1 MNLRQPTGLPAALL
15 GVDRTLVIGVLNVT
29 PDSFSDGG
37 KFSNAQDAIDFAVSL
52 HKQGADF
59 IDVGG
64 ESTRPG
70 AQRVSVGE
78 EQRRV
83 LEVIEGLTAAGV
95 PTSIDTMHAST
106 AAAAVDAGAFLVNDV
121 SGGLADEKMAKVIAS
136 NPKVQYIVMH
146 WRGHSK
152 NMHEKAIYKDVVKEV
167 KEELDERVSSL
178 LKAGVSNEQIILD
191 PGIGFAKENDHNWQI
206 LQSIDRIQLLGYP
219 LLVGVS
225 RKRFLGELIN
235 AKDPSEREAATIA
248 LTTEL
253 ARLKV
258 WGVRTHAVKAH
269 QDAISV
275 IERMRK

>member
-1 MNLRQPTGLPAALL
+1 MS
-15 GVDRTLVIGVLNVT
+15 RTVVMGILNIT
-29 PDSFSDGG
+29 PDSFADGG
-37 KFSNAQDAIDFAVSL
+37 KYLSKDDAVSGGRRL
-52 HKQGADF
+52 VAEGADI

-70 AQRVSVGE
+70 AERVSETE
-78 EQRRV
+78 ELKRV
-83 LEVIEGLTAAGV
+83 IPVIKELVKDGAV
-95 PTSIDTMHAST
+95 VSVDTMRAEV
-106 AAAAVDAGAFLVNDV
+106 AKEAIAVGATYINDV
-121 SGGLADEKMAKVIAS
+121 SGGLADKKMAEVIAS

-152 NMHEKAIYKDVVKEV
+152 NMQEQAIYKDVVKEV

-191 PGIGFAKENDHNWQI
+191 PGIGFAKESEHNWQI
-206 LQSIDRIQLLGYP
+206 LQNIDRIQLLGYP

-235 AKDPSEREAATIA
+235 AKDPNDREAATIA

-275 IERMRK
+275 IGRMCK

>member
-1 MNLRQPTGLPAALL
+1 MS
-15 GVDRTLVIGVLNVT
+15 RTVVMGILNIT
-29 PDSFSDGG
+29 PDSFADGG
-37 KFSNAQDAIDFAVSL
+37 KYLSKDDAVSGGRRL
-52 HKQGADF
+52 VAEGADI

-70 AQRVSVGE
+70 AERVSETE
-78 EQRRV
+78 ELKRV
-83 LEVIEGLTAAGV
+83 IPVIKELVKDGAV
-95 PTSIDTMHAST
+95 VSVDTMRAEV
-106 AAAAVDAGAFLVNDV
+106 AKEAIAVGATYINDV
-121 SGGLADEKMAKVIAS
+121 SGGLADEKMAEVIAS

-152 NMHEKAIYKDVVKEV
+152 NMQEQVIYKDVVKEV

-191 PGIGFAKENDHNWQI
+191 PGIGFAKESDHNWQI
-206 LQSIDRIQLLGYP
+206 LQNIDRIQLLGYP

-235 AKDPSEREAATIA
+235 AKDPNDREAATIA

>member
-1 MNLRQPTGLPAALL
+1 M
-15 GVDRTLVIGVLNVT
+15 IK
-29 PDSFSDGG
+29 DG
-37 KFSNAQDAIDFAVSL
+37 AV
-52 HKQGADF
+52 
-59 IDVGG
+59 
-64 ESTRPG
+64 
-70 AQRVSVGE
+70 VSV
-78 EQRRV
+78 
-83 LEVIEGLTAAGV
+83 
-95 PTSIDTMHAST
+95 DTMRAEVAKQAIS
-106 AAAAVDAGAFLVNDV
+106 VGATYINDV

-152 NMHEKAIYKDVVKEV
+152 NMQELAIYKDVVKEV
-167 KEELDERVSSL
+167 KEELDERVTSL

-191 PGIGFAKENDHNWQI
+191 PGIGFAKESEHNWQI
-206 LQSIDRIQLLGYP
+206 LQNIDRIQLLGYP

-235 AKDPSEREAATIA
+235 AKDPNEREAATIA

>member
-1 MNLRQPTGLPAALL
+1 MS
-15 GVDRTLVIGVLNVT
+15 RTVVMGILNIT
-29 PDSFSDGG
+29 PDSFADGG
-37 KFSNAQDAIDFAVSL
+37 KYLSKDDAVSGGRRL
-52 HKQGADF
+52 VAEGADI

-70 AQRVSVGE
+70 AERVSETE
-78 EQRRV
+78 ELKRV
-83 LEVIEGLTAAGV
+83 IPVIKELVKDGAV
-95 PTSIDTMHAST
+95 VSVDTMRAEV
-106 AAAAVDAGAFLVNDV
+106 AKEAIAVGATYINDV
-121 SGGLADEKMAKVIAS
+121 SGGLADEKMAEVIAS

-152 NMHEKAIYKDVVKEV
+152 NMQEQVIYKDVVKEV

-191 PGIGFAKENDHNWQI
+191 PGIGFAKESDHNWQI
-206 LQSIDRIQLLGYP
+206 LQNIDRIQLLGYP
-219 LLVGVS
+219 ILVGVS

-235 AKDPSEREAATIA
+235 AKDPNDREAATIA

>member
-1 MNLRQPTGLPAALL
+1 MS
-15 GVDRTLVIGVLNVT
+15 RTVVMGILNIT
-29 PDSFSDGG
+29 PDSFADGG
-37 KFSNAQDAIDFAVSL
+37 KYLSKDDAVTGGRRLVAE
-52 HKQGADF
+52 GADI

-70 AQRVSVGE
+70 AERVSETE
-78 EQRRV
+78 ELKRV
-83 LEVIEGLTAAGV
+83 IPVIKELVKDGAV
-95 PTSIDTMHAST
+95 VSVDTMRAEV
-106 AAAAVDAGAFLVNDV
+106 AKEAIAVGATYINDV
-121 SGGLADEKMAKVIAS
+121 SGGLADEKMATVIAS

-152 NMHEKAIYKDVVKEV
+152 NMQEQAIYKDVVKEV

-191 PGIGFAKENDHNWQI
+191 PGIGFAKESEHNWQI
-206 LQSIDRIQLLGYP
+206 LQNIDRIQLLGYP
-219 LLVGVS
+219 LLIGVS

-235 AKDPSEREAATIA
+235 AKDPNDREAATIA